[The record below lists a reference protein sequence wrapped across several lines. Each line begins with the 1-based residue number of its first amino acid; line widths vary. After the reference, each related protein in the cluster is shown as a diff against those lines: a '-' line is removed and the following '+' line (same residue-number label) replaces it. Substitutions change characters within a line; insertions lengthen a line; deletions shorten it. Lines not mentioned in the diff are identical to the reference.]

1 MTIVPHGI
9 SGRPAQYKP
18 EELNQETLA
27 NELSLSLIG
36 DFEPLNIKI
45 DFGSLMNELEP
56 FKGRWPQYLPRPE
69 RPNNR
74 TGITL
79 TTMPGKTWQDS
90 PSLAEASYEAKR
102 RVSECEFNQKTEVYH
117 ACKSLHGLFDRF
129 PDVGRCF
136 FVNCG
141 IGGYFMPHRDH
152 PALPRDVFRLAV
164 FVNNCDPYQY
174 DWLMDHNKLIIEP
187 GRVYYVNTRRTH
199 RTISWV
205 PDSIH
210 LIMNIPMTT
219 DNVTRVI
226 SSLQHTH

>member
-9 SGRPAQYKP
+9 SGQPAKYKP
-18 EELNQETLA
+18 EELDTAYIA

-45 DFGSLMNELEP
+45 NCQQLMQELEP
-56 FKGRWPQYLPRPE
+56 YKGQWPQYLPRPD

-74 TGITL
+74 TGLTL
-79 TTMPGKTWQDS
+79 TTLPGKTWKDS
-90 PSLAEASYEAKR
+90 PSLAEASFEAKR
-102 RVSECEFNQKTEVYH
+102 RLSECEFNHPTEVFES
-117 ACKSLHGLFDRF
+117 CKSLQPLFNRF
-129 PDVGRCF
+129 PDLGRSF

-141 IGGYFMPHRDH
+141 IGGYFVPHRDH

-174 DWLMDHNKLIIEP
+174 DWLMDHQKLIIET
-187 GRVYYVNTRRTH
+187 GRVYYINTRKTH
-199 RTISWV
+199 RTISWS

-210 LIMNIPMTT
+210 LILNIPLTT
-219 DNVTRVI
+219 ENVQRVI
-226 SSLQHTH
+226 ASLQHTH